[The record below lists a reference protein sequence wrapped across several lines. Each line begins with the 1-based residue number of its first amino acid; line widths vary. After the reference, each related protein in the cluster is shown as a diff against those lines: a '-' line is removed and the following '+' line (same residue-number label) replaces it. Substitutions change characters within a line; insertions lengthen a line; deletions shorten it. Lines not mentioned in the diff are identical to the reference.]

1 MNEIFSRVKLNARQI
16 GAAALFVVA
25 SSVAQMSIPS
35 LLSRMIDDG
44 VGDGAGGG
52 RAGLVVAL
60 AIAMAALALVACA
73 LSVVS
78 SRIAASITTKFSA
91 DLRKELFYKIQGFS
105 AAEIDKFGTASLI
118 TRNTTDVTT
127 IQTFMTQLFGIG
139 LLPPVTAVVA

>member
-1 MNEIFSRVKLNARQI
+1 MSEIFSRIKLSVRQVV
-16 GAAALFVVA
+16 AAVVFVVV
-25 SSVAQMSIPS
+25 SSLAQMFIPS

-44 VGDGAGGG
+44 VGDGAGG

-60 AIAMAALALVACA
+60 AIAMAALALVACE

-105 AAEIDKFGTASLI
+105 AAERDKFGTASLI

-139 LLPPVTAVVA
+139 LLAPVTAVVA

>member
-1 MNEIFSRVKLNARQI
+1 MNEIFSRIKLSVRQVV
-16 GAAALFVVA
+16 AAVVFVVV
-25 SSVAQMSIPS
+25 SSLAQMFIPS

-139 LLPPVTAVVA
+139 LLAPVTAVVA